1 MSMNIIF
8 LDFDGVMD
16 TASYDMYLVKNH
28 YSECDDNGRVKFD
41 PKCIA
46 NLKKI
51 IDETCAN
58 VVISSDW
65 KYIDT
70 YENLLDMWKQRNM
83 PGSMIDVTPNVSKH
97 RGTEIA
103 RWLEECD
110 VDCNYVIIDDLG
122 AENFTESQQDKIV
135 VVNSWS
141 GLDEVAASRAIAI
154 LKTQMTKDVI

>member
-8 LDFDGVMD
+8 LDFDGVMA

-46 NLKKI
+46 NLKKM
-51 IDETCAN
+51 IDETNAN
-58 VVISSDW
+58 VVITSDW

-70 YENLLDMWKQRNM
+70 YESLLTMWKQRKM
-83 PGSMIDVTPNVSKH
+83 PGFMIDVTPNVSKH
-97 RGTEIA
+97 RGTEIT

-110 VDCNYVIIDDLG
+110 VDCNYVIIDDLD
-122 AENFTESQQDKIV
+122 AENFTENQQSKLV
-135 VVNSWS
+135 VVNPWS
-141 GLDEVAASRAIAI
+141 GLDEEVARRAIII
-154 LKTQMTKDVI
+154 LKSQETK